1 MGKYIIDGTILLG
14 GGEKLYG
21 DPDSGEIVYL
31 PDGKL
36 TDEEIARMVAAGF
49 LRTPAA
55 ALSAEALQAHL
66 DELQAQQADLL
77 AQLAEAQ
84 AAAAPT
90 TKGSKKSA
98 ASDSSTDTPP
108 SAEA

>member
-21 DPDSGEIVYL
+21 DPDSGEITYL
-31 PDGKL
+31 ADGKL
-36 TDEEIARMVAAGF
+36 TDEEALRMVRDGF
-49 LRTPAA
+49 LRTPAE

-66 DELQAQQADLL
+66 DDLQAQL
-77 AQLAEAQ
+77 AAAQ

-98 ASDSSTDTPP
+98 DGSSSSEPV
-108 SAEA
+108 AE

>member
-1 MGKYIIDGTILLG
+1 MGKYIIDGPIALG

-21 DPDSGEIVYL
+21 DPDSGEITYL

-36 TDEEIARMVAAGF
+36 TDEEIARMVRDGF
-49 LRTPAA
+49 LRTPAE

-66 DELQAQQADLL
+66 DDLQAQQADLL

-90 TKGSKKSA
+90 GKGGKKSA
-98 ASDSSTDTPP
+98 ASDSTDTPP
-108 SAEA
+108 EA